1 MNPDHF
7 QGKIIAGRYQIVT
20 FLGEGGMGT
29 TYSAIDLKNHQPVA
43 IKIVSLRQSQDW
55 KVLELFEREAKILA
69 NLDHPFIP
77 NYLDYFQEDSDDD
90 RTFYLV
96 QELVEGESLAHLVR
110 RGWKTTEEE
119 VKAIA
124 TQILEILSYIHQL
137 EPPIIHRDIKPQNII
152 CRDDGS
158 VYLVDFGAVKEVY
171 NQTIIGKNTMIGTYG
186 YIPLEQLEGKTYRAS
201 DLYSL
206 GCTLVYILTHR
217 SPADLPQNRFK
228 IDFDRLNLNLSKPF
242 QHWLEKMLEPDV
254 KHRFQSAHEALK
266 SLRSNVIESRT
277 QSIPGSK
284 VKISNTE
291 DKLAIEIANFRRKN
305 GIKSIAASW
314 GCLLPVIFGLTLI
327 LFLIVYFYLIAS
339 WIPSLNF
346 PSLYSLTFNLLIVS
360 LLLTILLD
368 MRRILWYYTGTTSL
382 EINPKSFCLRQARF
396 PNFKRI
402 VTGATRNLKI
412 VEHCNYQYCGIK
424 YRGKTIYIDP
434 TNVSLTTIE
443 KKVIHEQIMNFGVR
457 ETKMFHLESDRN
469 RY

>member
-1 MNPDHF
+1 MNQGHF

-77 NYLDYFQEDSDDD
+77 NYLDYFQEDSDGD

-96 QELVEGESLAHLVR
+96 QELVEGESLAHLVQ

-124 TQILEILSYIHQL
+124 TQILEILTYIHQL
-137 EPPIIHRDIKPQNII
+137 EPPILHRDIKPQNII
-152 CRDDGS
+152 RRDDGS

-171 NQTIIGKNTMIGTYG
+171 NQTIIGKNTIIGTYG

-228 IDFDRLNLNLSKPF
+228 IDFDRLNLNLSQPF
-242 QHWLEKMLEPDV
+242 QNWLKKILEPDV
-254 KHRFQSAHEALK
+254 KNRFQSAHEALK
-266 SLRSNVIESRT
+266 SLQINRIQRPIP
-277 QSIPGSK
+277 SIRGSK
-284 VKISNTE
+284 VKISNTG
-291 DKLAIEIANFRRKN
+291 DRLTIEIANFRKKN
-305 GIKSIAASW
+305 GIQLIVATW
-314 GCLLPVIFGLTLI
+314 GCLIPIIFGVTFM
-327 LFLIVYFYLIAS
+327 LFRNLHWISLL
-339 WIPSLNF
+339 IPSLNV
-346 PSLYSLTFNLLIVS
+346 PSLSTLTLSLLVWS
-360 LLLTILLD
+360 LLLTVVLD
-368 MRRILWYYTGTTSL
+368 LRRILWYYTGNFSL
-382 EINPKSFCLRQARF
+382 EINPESFCLKQARF

-402 VTGATRNLKI
+402 IKGATRELKI
-412 VEHCNYQYCGIK
+412 VDYDNHYKYTFCAIEYQ
-424 YRGKTIYIDP
+424 GKKFLIDP
-434 TNVSLTTIE
+434 THASLTDIE
-443 KKVIHEQIMNFGVR
+443 KKAIYDQMMDFVR
-457 ETKMFHLESDRN
+457 KQE
-469 RY
+469 